1 MSAGHGAAVRP
12 RRPLAL
18 ATAFTCV
25 FMMGFALSNSMYG
38 TLLPRIIE
46 QYALSLK
53 QASALAVAADA
64 GQSGA
69 MVVTLL
75 LADRLDKRRL
85 LTWMALAYGAALLA
99 TGVAPAYLVLLL
111 VRLCVGLSGGLVDNL
126 CATYIS
132 DLYGAQRARY
142 ISILHTL
149 FAAGSMA
156 APLFAASCIAAGGWQ
171 MGYLISGGL
180 MGGAAVLFMALAR
193 VAGAPVPTLE
203 PGAAR
208 SAQGGAIPYRQI
220 LASPF
225 IRWLCLGS
233 ALLSG
238 VTYLTIWLPTYL
250 DWYDKSVYTVAFC
263 TMLMTAN
270 YVGMILSRTGLALLG
285 SRMPAEDYLRWSSL
299 ASAVLVAAMLL
310 LHQPHFWLVGTLL
323 FGVRSGASYTARVV
337 LACKAFPRYSATA
350 TAITGVCGTLGSMAI
365 SAGVGALA
373 DRGLYTLAMFIPV
386 AALALVFCVFT
397 FGVRRAD

>member
-12 RRPLAL
+12 RRPLVL

-38 TLLPRIIE
+38 TLLPRIID

-149 FAAGSMA
+149 FAVGSMA

-171 MGYLISGGL
+171 VAYLISGGL
-180 MGGAAVLFMALAR
+180 MAGAAVLFAVLAR
-193 VAGAPVPTLE
+193 MGGAVAPRLAGGGRAE
-203 PGAAR
+203 A
-208 SAQGGAIPYRQI
+208 GGAIPYRQI

-270 YVGMILSRTGLALLG
+270 YVGMILSRAGLALLG
-285 SRMPAEDYLRWSSL
+285 TRMPAEDYLRWSSL
-299 ASAVLVAAMLL
+299 ASAVLVAAMIL
-310 LHQPHFWLVGTLL
+310 LHRPLFWLVGTLL
-323 FGVRSGASYTARVV
+323 FGVLSGASYTARVV
-337 LACKAFPRYSATA
+337 LACKAFPRWSATA

-365 SAGVGALA
+365 SAAVGTLA